1 MQVHIC
7 RESSDPRRAGRCACG
22 KKITYGMRDRDIDL
36 ERYLT
41 NIAAQAAGHMDVRP
55 DGSMTGNTRG
65 LDGFADHRALPG
77 GVRSEMD
84 YDREMAE
91 ELADARNYAVWGI
104 EPIWAEV
111 RAGDSQHTA
120 DYERRMRALSHLV
133 AAWHALHDRG
143 P

>member
-1 MQVHIC
+1 MTQHIC

-22 KKITYGMRDRDIDL
+22 KTITYGLRDRDIDL

-41 NIAAQAAGHMDVRP
+41 SIAAQAHGHTETLP
-55 DGSMTGNTRG
+55 NGTLTGDTRG
-65 LDGFADHRALPG
+65 LDDFSDHRALPG
-77 GVRSEMD
+77 GVRGDMD

-91 ELADARNYAVWGI
+91 EIADARNYAVWGI
-104 EPIWAEV
+104 EPIWTDV
-111 RAGDSQHTA
+111 RAGESQNTS
-120 DYERRMRALSHLV
+120 DYERRMRALGFLV